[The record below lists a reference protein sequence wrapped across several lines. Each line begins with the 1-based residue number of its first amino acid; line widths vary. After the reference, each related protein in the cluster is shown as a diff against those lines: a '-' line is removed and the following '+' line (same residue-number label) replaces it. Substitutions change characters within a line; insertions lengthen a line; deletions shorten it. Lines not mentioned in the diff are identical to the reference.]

1 MKEKL
6 KTPHMWTGKKCAIT
20 EPHVISL
27 RGDCP
32 KGVVWAPASE
42 SEVIEI
48 SCVVGFRALCY
59 TWNVP
64 PGFQPHAFENASGTT
79 APTLRRNDPVRDQ
92 EVTTCADGGSPNPP
106 HPTTHSQHRMR
117 EVWFER
123 RASTARSIETPRR
136 VSEWVSVCVRVHR
149 VHSNIFKN

>member
-1 MKEKL
+1 MRTSGEIDTSARDKGVHMKEKL

-27 RGDCP
+27 CVNCP

-59 TWNVP
+59 T
-64 PGFQPHAFENASGTT
+64 
-79 APTLRRNDPVRDQ
+79 
-92 EVTTCADGGSPNPP
+92 
-106 HPTTHSQHRMR
+106 
-117 EVWFER
+117 
-123 RASTARSIETPRR
+123 
-136 VSEWVSVCVRVHR
+136 
-149 VHSNIFKN
+149 